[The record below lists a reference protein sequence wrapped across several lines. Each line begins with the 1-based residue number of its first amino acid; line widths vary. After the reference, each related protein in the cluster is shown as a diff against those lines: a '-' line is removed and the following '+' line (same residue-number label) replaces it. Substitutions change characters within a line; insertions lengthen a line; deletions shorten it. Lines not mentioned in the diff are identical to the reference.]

1 MEYCERRPS
10 RTTFELHGQ
19 ARIAIFIY
27 STPVGGGVFMGTIVF
42 LVLRLA
48 FGFNTYGDAQV
59 LATLVSLDSI
69 AVTLFFR
76 LKRKS

>member
-1 MEYCERRPS
+1 
-10 RTTFELHGQ
+10 
-19 ARIAIFIY
+19 
-27 STPVGGGVFMGTIVF
+27 MGTIVF

-59 LATLVSLDSI
+59 LAILVSLDSI